1 MKIVRRKRVT
11 VLARKSKEMYNDTVI
26 IFKQGGNLHM
36 TLEAMH
42 KSLPYLELMRPL
54 NFSVQP
60 IDL

>member
-1 MKIVRRKRVT
+1 MT
-11 VLARKSKEMYNDTVI
+11 VLAKKSKVMYNDTVI

-42 KSLPYLELMRPL
+42 ESLPYLELMRPL